1 MTDAERGRWEFDP
14 QGATDPLARDRLIG
28 AIRDSGVREVIV
40 LAHGWNN
47 DPGTAAEF
55 DARFFRLVR
64 EAAPGTRIAE
74 VGVRWPA
81 MRFLDESAP
90 HIPEERRR
98 AARDALPAL
107 DASTARALA
116 AAFPDSGDVVHDLR
130 DLLAGQS
137 AGGLALDD
145 FGTFLRRLVEL
156 RLTDARAEFASDAER
171 DLLPQH
177 DPVMLFDDTA
187 GVCGEFAAALD
198 EAREAAEATHHRPER
213 TEEHSEEEA
222 ADVSRHG
229 THAES
234 ALLGPR
240 AADAPSP
247 RLEQS
252 GPVQT
257 AGGFGSGGDA
267 GGFESGAASDGFG
280 VDQPTAGRGE
290 LWRGAHE
297 LLRQAVGHTFRRR
310 AGVIGTY
317 GLAPVLARL
326 VDNVPGVRIHLVGH
340 GFGARLVAYALRN
353 QPEGSRTVASMV
365 LLQPALSHFA
375 FADHMPHQMRGGGA
389 LAGSEQR
396 LTGPILCCYSHHDLE
411 LGLMHPLA
419 TRMIGDSA
427 SLSGIDRKWG
437 ALGHGGAQATAT
449 FGAMGLAEL
458 LREGTGEQQCL
469 NVDVSDVVRE
479 GDPPA
484 GAHNDVFH
492 PELARLVVRAAGIG
506 GS

>member
-1 MTDAERGRWEFDP
+1 MTDPARGAVAEGVWEFDP
-14 QGATDPLARDRLIG
+14 QGAVDPGARDRVISDIG
-28 AIRDSGVREVIV
+28 HSGARDVVV

-47 DPGTAAEF
+47 DPGVAGEF
-55 DARFFRLVR
+55 DARFFALLR
-64 EAAPGTRIAE
+64 EAAPEARMAR

-90 HIPEERRR
+90 HVPEEQRR
-98 AARDALPAL
+98 AALDALPAL
-107 DASTARALA
+107 DAATARALVD
-116 AAFPDSGDVVHDLR
+116 AFPASGDVVHELC
-130 DLLAGQS
+130 DLLARRP

-145 FGTFLRRLVEL
+145 FGTLLRRLVEL
-156 RLTDARAEFASDAER
+156 RLTDARAEFASDAED

-198 EAREAAEATHHRPER
+198 EAREAVEATHHRPER
-213 TEEHSEEEA
+213 IERHSEGD
-222 ADVSRHG
+222 ADVSHHG

-234 ALLGPR
+234 AVLGPR
-240 AADAPSP
+240 APDALSS
-247 RLEQS
+247 LLDQK

-257 AGGFGSGGDA
+257 AGGFGDERFATGHD
-267 GGFESGAASDGFG
+267 
-280 VDQPTAGRGE
+280 E

-297 LLRQAVGHTFRRR
+297 LLRQVAGHTFRRR
-310 AGVIGTY
+310 AGVVGTY
-317 GLAPVLARL
+317 GLGPVLALLAR
-326 VDNVPGVRIHLVGH
+326 NVPGVRIHLVGH
-340 GFGARLVAYALRN
+340 GFGARLVAYAVRN
-353 QPEGSRTVASMV
+353 QAEDSRAVASMV

-389 LAGSEQR
+389 LAGCLER
-396 LTGPILCCYSHHDLE
+396 LAGPLVCCYSHNDLE

-437 ALGHGGAQATAT
+437 ALGHDGAQASASFTAID
-449 FGAMGLAEL
+449 LAEM
-458 LREGTGEQQCL
+458 LRSGMGERQCV
-469 NVDVSDVVRE
+469 NVDVSEVVRE

-492 PELARLVVRAAGIG
+492 PDLARLVVQVAGIG
-506 GS
+506 RED

>member
-1 MTDAERGRWEFDP
+1 MTDAGRGATAQGVWEFDP
-14 QGATDPLARDRLIG
+14 RGAVDPRARDRLISDIG
-28 AIRDSGVREVIV
+28 DSGARDVLV

-47 DPGTAAEF
+47 DPAVAGEF
-55 DARFFRLVR
+55 DARFFALIR
-64 EAAPGTRIAE
+64 EAAPGGRMAQ

-90 HIPEERRR
+90 HVPEEQRR
-98 AARDALPAL
+98 AALDALPAL
-107 DASTARALA
+107 DAATARALVN
-116 AAFPDSGDVVHDLR
+116 AFPASGDVVHELC
-130 DLLAGQS
+130 DLLARRP

-145 FGTFLRRLVEL
+145 FGTLLRRLVEL
-156 RLTDARAEFASDAER
+156 RLTDARAEFASDAED

-187 GVCGEFAAALD
+187 GVCGEFASALD
-198 EAREAAEATHHRPER
+198 EAREAVEATHHRPER
-213 TEEHSEEEA
+213 TEQHSEEEA
-222 ADVSRHG
+222 ADVSHHG

-234 ALLGPR
+234 AVMGPR
-240 AADAPSP
+240 APDAPSP
-247 RLEQS
+247 RLEQG

-257 AGGFGSGGDA
+257 AGGFGAERFATGHD
-267 GGFESGAASDGFG
+267 
-280 VDQPTAGRGE
+280 E

-297 LLRQAVGHTFRRR
+297 LLRQVAGHTFRRR
-310 AGVIGTY
+310 AGVVGTY
-317 GLAPVLARL
+317 GLAPVLALLARS
-326 VDNVPGVRIHLVGH
+326 VPGVRIHLVGH
-340 GFGARLVAYALRN
+340 GFGARLVAYALRS
-353 QPEGSRTVASMV
+353 QAEGSRTVASMV

-389 LAGSEQR
+389 LAGCVER
-396 LTGPILCCYSHHDLE
+396 LAGPLVCCYSHNDLE

-437 ALGHGGAQATAT
+437 ALGHDGAQAAASFTAV
-449 FGAMGLAEL
+449 GLDEVLSRGMGD
-458 LREGTGEQQCL
+458 RQCL
-469 NVDVSDVVRE
+469 NVDVSAVVRE

-492 PELARLVVRAAGIG
+492 RDLARLVVEVAGIG
-506 GS
+506 RED